1 MMKCSRFQ
9 TELSVQLATG
19 HGAVG
24 AVLSVVVRYVYRK
37 PWGKSVIEYMV
48 FCLFASYVRLNCLV
62 GEVVKLER
70 SPRPPLQIS
79 CKN

>member
-1 MMKCSRFQ
+1 MMKCSLSQ

-37 PWGKSVIEYMV
+37 PCGKSVIEYMV
-48 FCLFASYVRLNCLV
+48 FCLFSSYVRLNCLA
-62 GEVVKLER
+62 GEVVKFER
-70 SPRPPLQIS
+70 SPHSP
-79 CKN
+79 CKQLRTT